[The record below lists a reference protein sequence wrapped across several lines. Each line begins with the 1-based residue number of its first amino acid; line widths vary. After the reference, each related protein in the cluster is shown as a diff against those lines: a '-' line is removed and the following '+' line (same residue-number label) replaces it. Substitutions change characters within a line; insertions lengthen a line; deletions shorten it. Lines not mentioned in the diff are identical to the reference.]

1 MIALRIPE
9 LGCEMLKLISGN
21 DRAKHAALWEGPF
34 EYYVWLA
41 GKLQRRFQR
50 AARKLV

>member
-1 MIALRIPE
+1 VAVLNEEAR
-9 LGCEMLKLISGN
+9 
-21 DRAKHAALWEGPF
+21 
-34 EYYVWLA
+34 VLA